1 MMELKL
7 FKKTIGDFLIAKGFS
22 KKGTFYYLIFQDIII
37 AIGLQKSN
45 FSNGYYVNI
54 GYIISE
60 LNQNRLT
67 PRDVD
72 GDIRARFGIEVEG
85 KRADLFDLDTLSE
98 DKLKST
104 LEENIKRYVDSVTS
118 VEKLRLLLQ
127 ENPVMLYQTRLV
139 ARQLLGFE

>member
-1 MMELKL
+1 ME
-7 FKKTIGDFLIAKGFS
+7 
-22 KKGTFYYLIFQDIII
+22 
-37 AIGLQKSN
+37 
-45 FSNGYYVNI
+45 
-54 GYIISE
+54 
-60 LNQNRLT
+60 R
-67 PRDVD
+67 
-72 GDIRARFGIEVEG
+72 

-98 DKLKST
+98 GKLKST